1 MTSATAGCGPMP
13 RMKLLAACSL
23 ATLLCGCSAVGPDF
37 VQPTTVLKSFQNVDA
52 ASSETASSHAVSL
65 DDWWKGFNDPVL
77 TSIVDRAL
85 AQNLDL
91 SASIARVAQAR
102 AAAREAGARLLPS
115 VALETQAD
123 SMHQSLN
130 SPIGQL
136 ASSEPGYYRNATD
149 YTAGVEASWEIDLA
163 GGLRRGA
170 EAAGDEAA
178 AAEADHL
185 GVRVSVA
192 ADAADA
198 YLQIRG
204 YQARLAFAA
213 KQIETDEHLLELV
226 KIRRTSGAATDR
238 EVAQV
243 EALVMQARATVP
255 PLNAGLIAQLNRLDV
270 LMGMQPGTYENELRQ
285 SAAIP
290 APPAI
295 PASLSPAQMLRR
307 RPDVIAAER
316 RLAAS
321 NAEIGVAVSEYYP
334 KVSISGLLGFESLND
349 GVNVR
354 GLFSAAAF
362 QPQAIAGLRWRLF
375 DFGRVDAEVA
385 QAKSANAANLASY
398 RQSVLKAAEDVE
410 DALSDLVQL
419 DGQEEEIGD
428 EIEAW
433 SRVRET
439 SQEAY
444 AAGAI
449 PLTDVLDADR
459 QLLAAQDDAAK
470 VQADTSRAAVAFF
483 RAMGGGWTINDRPQS
498 GQNAV
503 ASE

>member
-1 MTSATAGCGPMP
+1 MRSATAGCGPMP

-23 ATLLCGCSAVGPDF
+23 AALLCGCSAVGPDY
-37 VQPTTVLKSFQNVDA
+37 VQPKTDLKSFQNVEA
-52 ASSETASSHAVSL
+52 ASSATASSHSISL
-65 DDWWKGFNDPVL
+65 DDWWTGFNDPVL

-115 VALETQAD
+115 AALETQAD
-123 SMHQSLN
+123 AMHESLN

-136 ASSEPGYYRNATD
+136 AGGEPGYYRNATD
-149 YTAGVEASWEIDLA
+149 YSAGVEASWEIDLA

-170 EAAGDEAA
+170 EAAGDEAQA
-178 AAEADHL
+178 AGADHL

-226 KIRRTSGAATDR
+226 KMRRTSGATTDR

-243 EALVMQARATVP
+243 QALVMQARATVP
-255 PLNAGLIAQLNRLDV
+255 PLNAGLAAQLNRLDV
-270 LMGMQPGTYENELRQ
+270 LMGRQPGTYDDELRRP
-285 SAAIP
+285 AAIP
-290 APPAI
+290 PPPAI
-295 PASLSPAQMLRR
+295 PPSLSPAQMLRR

-321 NAEIGVAVSEYYP
+321 NADIGVAVSEYYP
-334 KVSISGLLGFESLND
+334 KVSIAGLLGVESLND

-354 GLFSAAAF
+354 GLFSAASF
-362 QPQAIAGLRWRLF
+362 QPQAIAGLKWRLF
-375 DFGRVDAEVA
+375 DFGRVDAEVV
-385 QAKSANAANLASY
+385 QAKSANAASLASY

-419 DGQEEEIGD
+419 DSQEEEIGD
-428 EIEAW
+428 EITAL

-449 PLTDVLDADR
+449 SLTDVLDADR

-470 VQADTSRAAVAFF
+470 IQADTSRAAVALF
-483 RAMGGGWTINDRPQS
+483 RAMGGGWTINDQLQS
-498 GQNAV
+498 GRNAV
-503 ASE
+503 ASD